1 MSKPGLS
8 LSQAAVFVAIFL
20 LYTNLPVVAAQ
31 RGLVPHAA
39 AMVVPLLLAVAAVN
53 QIIVWRRGVVIDRTL
68 LLMTGL
74 LALFLLGTLW
84 AEGYAP
90 AMRRI
95 GAFITEGLVIYFL
108 IRNAV
113 RTVPDMQRAARAVV
127 LAATLLA
134 SLAVIQAAS
143 GQYDQDFMGLA
154 QRNLERFDGQATSA
168 MSRDE
173 MGLEDRAR
181 GPVNDPNRFAQILLM
196 AAPLGLALTLNAGRR
211 GGVVLGGL
219 KLLLIL
225 AAVFFTYSRGGLLT
239 LILLTLLLAPLR
251 FVRPGKLAAALVVVA
266 LAAPIA
272 IPGLGARIS
281 SIGGVGGLFGQEQV
295 EADGPTRGRTTAML
309 SALAAFVDHPVLGV
323 GPGQYVPYHAL
334 RYQSLPEIS
343 FREIAVPRRAHNLY
357 LEIAAEMGTVGLLLF
372 LTIPFLLLK
381 DLETVRRALAPGR
394 PDLARWAAVFMMTLF
409 AYLGSGMFL
418 HLAFERY
425 YWLMIGLTASAAAV
439 LHAAALSEKAALS
452 EEVALDRVF
461 GDERHLRHSRSG
473 ALWG

>member
-1 MSKPGLS
+1 MRNPGLS
-8 LSQAAVFVAIFL
+8 VSQAAVFVAIFL

-31 RGLVPHAA
+31 RGVVPHAA
-39 AMVVPLLLAVAAVN
+39 AMIVPLLLAVAAIN
-53 QIIVWRRGVVIDRTL
+53 QIIVWRRGVVVDRTL

-84 AEGYAP
+84 VEGYEP

-95 GAFITEGLVIYFL
+95 GAFLTEGLVIYFL
-108 IRNAV
+108 VRNAI
-113 RTVPDMQRAARAVV
+113 RTVPDMERAARAVV

-134 SLAVIQAAS
+134 SLAVLQAVT
-143 GQYDQDFMGLA
+143 GRYDQDFMGLA
-154 QRNLERFDGQATSA
+154 QRNLERVEGAPTSA

-196 AAPLGLALTLNAGRR
+196 AAPLGLALTLNAARR
-211 GGVVLGGL
+211 GGAVRGGL
-219 KLLLIL
+219 KVLLIL
-225 AAVFFTYSRGGLLT
+225 GAVFFTYSRGGLLT
-239 LILLTLLLAPLR
+239 LLLMTLLLAPLR
-251 FVRPGKLAAALVVVA
+251 FVRPGKLAAALLIGA
-266 LAAPIA
+266 MAAPWA
-272 IPGLGARIS
+272 IPGLGERIS
-281 SIGGVGGLFGQEQV
+281 SIAGVGGLFGQQQV

-309 SALAAFVDHPVLGV
+309 SALAAYVDHPVLGV

-357 LEIAAEMGTVGLLLF
+357 LEIAAEMGTVGLILF
-372 LTIPFLLLK
+372 LAIPLLLLR
-381 DLETVRRALAPGR
+381 DLEVLRRALSPGR
-394 PDLARWAAVFMMTLF
+394 PDLARWAAVFILTLF

-439 LHAAALSEKAALS
+439 LHAAAISEDAALDQVAGDDHPLQYR
-452 EEVALDRVF
+452 EV
-461 GDERHLRHSRSG
+461 
-473 ALWG
+473 